1 MASAAPPV
9 AALVPRPLLSA
20 PGLAVAL
27 RTLDHS
33 RFQLPPA
40 AALDERWLPAMYRV
54 RRDDEEA
61 EIESATRMLGEI
73 VERLRRLT
81 GAYGEWHDFDV
92 PAYFDL
98 PAASSATLVRL
109 VERVS
114 TVHVLFYTDP
124 LLPSFQQALNFWA
137 KEFMPAYQV
146 HNSSPTAYRDFLAA
160 LQPQMAA
167 HWTRLV
173 RVFTG
178 VRSRLLEDIG
188 FLTTSGALD
197 ERLRWQ
203 REWRNAPAQRFAG
216 LLPTDLVSVP
226 TLTLAL
232 DFGLPAHRQ
241 PNRLRRLR
249 RNRLRRQQRRY
260 RFHT

>member
-1 MASAAPPV
+1 MASAAPYV
-9 AALVPRPLLSA
+9 EAIVPRPLLSA

-27 RTLDHS
+27 RTLDQS

-40 AALDERWLPAMYRV
+40 AALNERWLPAMYRV

-61 EIESATRMLGEI
+61 EIESATRMLSEI

-81 GAYGEWHDFDV
+81 GAYGEWNDFDV

-124 LLPSFQQALNFWA
+124 LLPSFQHAVNFWA
-137 KEFMPAYQV
+137 IEYMPAYQV
-146 HNSSPTAYRDFLAA
+146 HNSSPTAYRHFWEA

-167 HWTRLV
+167 HWARLV
-173 RVFTG
+173 RVLTG
-178 VRSRLLEDIG
+178 VRSRLIEDIG

-203 REWRNAPAQRFAG
+203 RQWRNAAAQGFNGMLPA
-216 LLPTDLVSVP
+216 DLVSVP

-232 DFGLPAHRQ
+232 DFGLPTHRQ

-249 RNRLRRQQRRY
+249 RNRLRRQHRRY
-260 RFHT
+260 RFQS

>member
-1 MASAAPPV
+1 MASAAPRLE
-9 AALVPRPLLSA
+9 AIVPRPLLSA

-27 RTLDHS
+27 RTLDQN
-33 RFQLPPA
+33 RFQLPPT

-61 EIESATRMLGEI
+61 EIESATRMIGEI

-81 GAYGEWHDFDV
+81 GAYGEWNDFDV

-124 LLPSFQQALNFWA
+124 LLPSFQSALNFWA
-137 KEFMPAYQV
+137 TEFMPAYPL
-146 HNSSPTAYRDFLAA
+146 HNSTPTAYREFWEA
-160 LQPQMAA
+160 LQPQMAV
-167 HWTRLV
+167 HWARLV
-173 RVFTG
+173 RVLTG
-178 VRSRLLEDIG
+178 VRSQLIEDIG

-203 REWRNAPAQRFAG
+203 RQWRNATAQGLNGTLPA
-216 LLPTDLVSVP
+216 DLASVP

-232 DFGLPAHRQ
+232 DFGLPTHRQ

-249 RNRLRRQQRRY
+249 RNRLRRQQHRR
-260 RFHT
+260 RFYA